1 MPDSPAALGEIW
13 EMFDHIDFGSNVSQ
27 VSATESCR
35 VLRLSAPT
43 GDGFMTLY
51 RVFAG
56 VYLMYNDFHLREC
69 PSQMEGAQNVFCI
82 DHCREG
88 RMEQRLN
95 DRQTYFMEPGTLRID
110 RRVHHSGQVI
120 LPTCHYH
127 GITIGF
133 DVPVAQ
139 GALQKACPGVNI
151 DLNALVRQFC
161 AGDRPTVLRGS
172 PGTEALFY
180 PLYHLPGQVAMD
192 YLRVKVLEILVYLK
206 TQPIREADRE
216 TAYFYADQV
225 EKIRAVHDYL
235 LEDLSTTR
243 PLPELAAQ
251 FSLTETALKRCFKQM
266 YGTSVY
272 AYLKGYRLQQAALW
286 LRAEPGTAVAE
297 IAQRVGYGSHSKFS
311 AAFRAQFG
319 VTPQEYRERNVSVSQ
334 PKEEEYE

>member
-13 EMFDHIDFGSNVSQ
+13 AMFDHIDFGSNVSQ
-27 VSATESCR
+27 VSATENCH
-35 VLRLSAPT
+35 VLRLSDPT

-51 RVFAG
+51 RVFGG
-56 VYLMYNDFHLREC
+56 VFVMYNDFHLREC
-69 PSQMEGAQNVFCI
+69 PSQMEGAQNVFCV

-95 DRQTYFMEPGTLRID
+95 DHQTYFMEPGTLRID
-110 RRVHHSGQVI
+110 QRVHHSGQVI

-139 GALQKACPGVNI
+139 AALQEACPGVSI
-151 DLNALVRQFC
+151 DLTAMIRQFC
-161 AGDRPTVLRGS
+161 ANERPTVLRGS

-180 PLYHLPGQVAMD
+180 PLYHLPGQVSID

-216 TAYFYADQV
+216 TSYFYADQV

-235 LEDLSTTR
+235 LADVSATH

-286 LRAEPGTAVAE
+286 LRAEPDTAVAE

-319 VTPQEYRERNVSVSQ
+319 VTPQEYRERNVSESR
-334 PKEEEYE
+334 PKEDEYE

>member
-13 EMFDHIDFGSNVSQ
+13 AMFDHIDFGSNVSQ
-27 VSATESCR
+27 ISATEHCR
-35 VLRLSAPT
+35 VLRLSDPT

-51 RVFAG
+51 RVFNG

-110 RRVHHSGQVI
+110 QRVHHSGQVI

-139 GALQKACPGVNI
+139 AALQKACSGVGI
-151 DLNALVRQFC
+151 DLNALLRQFC
-161 AGDRPTVLRGS
+161 ADDRPTVLRGN

-180 PLYHLPGQVAMD
+180 PLYHLPGQVEMD

-235 LEDLSTTR
+235 LADLSVTH

-251 FSLTETALKRCFKQM
+251 FSLTETAMKRCFKQM

-319 VTPQEYRERNVSVSQ
+319 ITPQEYRERNVSESR
-334 PKEEEYE
+334 PKEDENE

>member
-13 EMFDHIDFGSNVSQ
+13 AMFDHIDFGSNVSQ
-27 VSATESCR
+27 ISATETCR
-35 VLRLSAPT
+35 VLRLSDPT

-51 RVFAG
+51 RVFDG
-56 VYLMYNDFHLREC
+56 VYLIYNDFHMQGCL
-69 PSQMEGAQNVFCI
+69 SQMEGAQNLFCI

-95 DRQTYFMEPGTLRID
+95 NRRTYFMEPGTLRID
-110 RRVHHSGQVI
+110 QRVRHSGQFI

-139 GALQKACPGVNI
+139 AALQKACPGVSI
-151 DLNALVRQFC
+151 DLKALIRQFC
-161 AGDRPTVLRGS
+161 SDDRPTVLRGS

-180 PLYHLPGQVAMD
+180 PLYHLPGQVALD
-192 YLRVKVLEILVYLK
+192 YLRAKVLEILVYLK

-235 LEDLSTTR
+235 LVDLSVTH

-251 FSLTETALKRCFKQM
+251 FSLTETALKRSFKQM

-319 VTPQEYRERNVSVSQ
+319 VTPQEYRERNVSKSR
-334 PKEEEYE
+334 PKEDEDE

>member
-1 MPDSPAALGEIW
+1 MPDSSAALGEIW
-13 EMFDHIDFGSNVSQ
+13 AMFDHIDFGSNVSQ
-27 VSATESCR
+27 VSATENCR

-51 RVFAG
+51 RVFDG
-56 VYLMYNDFHLREC
+56 VYVMYNDFHLREC

-139 GALQKACPGVNI
+139 AALQKACPSVSI
-151 DLNALVRQFC
+151 DLTAMIRQFC
-161 AGDRPTVLRGS
+161 VEERPTVLRGS

-180 PLYHLPGQVAMD
+180 PLYHLSGQVSID

-235 LEDLSTTR
+235 LADLSATH

-286 LRAEPGTAVAE
+286 LRAEPDTAVAE

-319 VTPQEYRERNVSVSQ
+319 VTPQEYRERNVSASQ

>member
-1 MPDSPAALGEIW
+1 MSDSPAALGGMW
-13 EMFDHIDFGSNVSQ
+13 AMLDSLDLGSNVSQ
-27 VSATESCR
+27 IAATDYCR
-35 VLRLSAPT
+35 VFRLSDPT
-43 GDGFMTLY
+43 GDGFMTMY
-51 RVFAG
+51 RVFDG
-56 VYLMYNDFHLREC
+56 VYVIYNDFHLREC
-69 PSQMEGAQNVFCI
+69 LSQMEGAQNLFCI

-88 RMEQRLN
+88 RMEQHLN
-95 DRQTYFMEPGTLRID
+95 THQTCFMEPGTLYID
-110 RRVHHSGQVI
+110 HRVHHSGQVV

-139 GALQKACPGVNI
+139 AALQKACPGVSI
-151 DLNALVRQFC
+151 DLTAMIRQFC
-161 AGDRPTVLRGS
+161 AEERPTVLRGS

-180 PLYHLPGQVAMD
+180 PLYHLPGQVSID

-235 LEDLSTTR
+235 LADLSATH

>member
-1 MPDSPAALGEIW
+1 MPAYSAARGEVW
-13 EMFDHIDFGSNVSQ
+13 QMFDHIDFGSNVTQ
-27 VSATESCR
+27 VSAADACR

-43 GDGFMTLY
+43 GDGFMTMY
-51 RVFAG
+51 HVFDG

-69 PSQMEGAQNVFCI
+69 PSQMQGVQNVFCI
-82 DHCREG
+82 GHCREG

-110 RRVHHSGQVI
+110 RRVHHRGQVI

-127 GITIGF
+127 GITLAF
-133 DVPVAQ
+133 DIPYAQ
-139 GALQKACPGVNI
+139 AALQKACPTVTI
-151 DLNALVRQFC
+151 DLEALAQQFC

-180 PLYHLPGQVAMD
+180 PLYHLPGQVEMD

-235 LEDLSTTR
+235 LADLSVTH

-251 FSLTETALKRCFKQM
+251 FSLAETALKRCFKQM

-272 AYLKGYRLQQAALW
+272 AYLKGYRLQPAALW
-286 LRAEPGTAVAE
+286 LRAEPDTAVAE

-319 VTPQEYRERNVSVSQ
+319 VTPQEYRERNAGDLL
-334 PKEEEYE
+334 PKEERE

>member
-1 MPDSPAALGEIW
+1 MSDHPAIRGEVW
-13 EMFDHIDFGSNVSQ
+13 QMFDHIHLGANVTQVSQ
-27 VSATESCR
+27 ADACR
-35 VLRLSAPT
+35 VLRLSDPT
-43 GDGFMTLY
+43 GDGFMTMY
-51 RVFAG
+51 RVFDG

-69 PSQMEGAQNVFCI
+69 PSQMQGAQDVLCI

-95 DRQTYFMEPGTLRID
+95 NNQTYFMEPGTLRID

-127 GITIGF
+127 GITLIF
-133 DVPVAQ
+133 DTLYAPE
-139 GALQKACPGVNI
+139 ALRKACPAVTI
-151 DLNALVRQFC
+151 DLQALARQFC
-161 AGDRPTVLRGS
+161 AGDRPTVLHGS
-172 PGTEALFY
+172 PGVEALFY
-180 PLYHLPGQVAMD
+180 QLYHLPGQVEPD
-192 YLRVKVLEILVYLK
+192 FLKVKVLEILLYLR

-235 LEDLSTTR
+235 LADLSVTHS
-243 PLPELAAQ
+243 LPELAAQ

-272 AYLKGYRLQQAALW
+272 AYLKGYRLQQAALT
-286 LRAEPGTAVAE
+286 LRAEPDTAVAE
-297 IAQRVGYGSHSKFS
+297 IAQRVGYSSHSKFS

-319 VTPQEYRERNVSVSQ
+319 VTPQEYRERNAGDLL
-334 PKEEEYE
+334 PKEERE

>member
-13 EMFDHIDFGSNVSQ
+13 AMFDHIDFGSNVSQ
-27 VSATESCR
+27 VSATENCR

-51 RVFAG
+51 RVFDG
-56 VYLMYNDFHLREC
+56 VYVIYNDFHLRGC
-69 PSQMEGAQNVFCI
+69 LSQMEGAQNLFCI

-88 RMEQRLN
+88 RMEQHLN
-95 DRQTYFMEPGTLRID
+95 TRQTCFMEPGTLYID
-110 RRVHHSGQVI
+110 HRVHHSGQVI

-139 GALQKACPGVNI
+139 AALQKACPGVSI
-151 DLNALVRQFC
+151 DLTAMIRQFC
-161 AGDRPTVLRGS
+161 AEERPTVLRGS

-180 PLYHLPGQVAMD
+180 PLYHLPGQVSID

-235 LEDLSTTR
+235 LADLSATH

-286 LRAEPGTAVAE
+286 LRAEPDTAVAE

-319 VTPQEYRERNVSVSQ
+319 ITPQEYRERNVSASQ